1 MSYAEA
7 ERIDVDAIPVIDLT
21 GPSQT
26 NGDKAALRTVGRA
39 MLAAAEGT
47 GFFYV
52 RNHGVPMALIEQVL
66 SVSARFFAE
75 PMDRKQ
81 SVRVNEG
88 HRGFIGMGQAKMTT
102 AARPDLKESFIWGL
116 DQPGA
121 DGIPP
126 NRWPDFMPGMQPTLT
141 EFFQAGHQ
149 LGWSLLRAV
158 AAALDIAPDTFVRTI
173 DRPISRG
180 SMIYYPPQPPD
191 MGTEQFGVSSHTD
204 YGCLTLLYQ
213 DGTGG
218 LQVQASDGTWLMAQP
233 IPETFV
239 VNIGDLLARW
249 SNDRFRSTPH
259 RVVNRSGR
267 TRLSTA
273 LFIDPN
279 RDTLIEPVLRPG
291 AAPHYPPVTCG
302 DYLKSRLDA
311 AFAYRKPAT

>member
-7 ERIDVDAIPVIDLT
+7 RTIDRAAIPVIDLE
-21 GPSQT
+21 GL
-26 NGDKAALRTVGRA
+26 DAAPLQAGAA
-39 MLAAAEGT
+39 MLHAAETT

-52 RNHGVPMALIEQVL
+52 RNHPVAQPLIDEVL
-66 SVSARFFAE
+66 AISARFFAE

-88 HRGFIGMGQAKMTT
+88 HRGFIGMGQAKMSTG
-102 AARPDLKESFIWGL
+102 ARPDLKESFVWGL
-116 DQPGA
+116 DAPGT

-126 NRWPDFMPGMQPTLT
+126 NRWPGFLPEMQPTLT
-141 EFFQAGHQ
+141 AFFDAGNR
-149 LGWSLLRAV
+149 LGWSLLRAM
-158 AAALDIAPDTFVRTI
+158 ALAIDAPADTFVRTI
-173 DRPISRG
+173 ARPISRG

-191 MGTEQFGVSSHTD
+191 MGAEQFGVSSHTD

-213 DGTGG
+213 DSTGG
-218 LQVQASDGTWLMAQP
+218 LQVQGHDGAWIMAHP
-233 IPETFV
+233 IPGTFV

-259 RVVNRSGR
+259 RVVNASGR

-273 LFIDPN
+273 LFIDPD
-279 RDTLIEPVLRPG
+279 RDTVIAPVTRPG
-291 AAPHYPPVTCG
+291 EAPRYAPVTCG

-311 AFAYRKPAT
+311 AFAYGNTA